1 MKRICTFALLMILAG
16 QILFAQ
22 KTYLVSVGVCDY
34 PGSSNDLTKT
44 VEDARVIANIC
55 RSNSNARYIQ
65 LFDSNATCSR
75 IKDSMLSL
83 FSQAG
88 RDDVVILFF
97 SGHGTPEGLVAYDG
111 IVTYEEIRNI
121 FSGTNCTNKMVFADA
136 CYAGRLRVAGRG
148 NGSSSQNGQDQNV
161 LFFLSSR
168 SNETSLEVHG
178 LRNGLFT
185 AYLERGLRGGADND
199 RNRIITARELF
210 DFVSSGVRHR
220 SDDRQHPVMWGNFSD
235 NMPVIKW

>member
-1 MKRICTFALLMILAG
+1 MILAG

-44 VEDARVIANIC
+44 VEDAKVIANIC
-55 RSNSNARYIQ
+55 RNNSNARYIQ
-65 LFDSNATCSR
+65 LFDSNATCSA
-75 IKDSMLSL
+75 IKRSMSSL

-88 RDDVVILFF
+88 RNDVVILFF

-121 FSGTNCTNKMVFADA
+121 FSSSNCTNKMVFADA
-136 CYAGRLRVAGRG
+136 CYAGRLRVAGRRNYSHSG
-148 NGSSSQNGQDQNV
+148 GDSDQNV

-168 SNETSLEVHG
+168 SDETSLEVPG
-178 LRNGLFT
+178 MSNGLFT
-185 AYLERGLRGGADND
+185 AYLERGLRGGADSN

-210 DFVSSGVRHR
+210 DFVSSGVRTR
-220 SDDRQHPVMWGNFSD
+220 SGDRQHPVMWGNFSD